1 MITTRESWLDERG
14 NTWHKSHVSREA
26 QKTLD
31 VVRHNWVSVNEEAI
45 AAAKTLIT
53 STFGCD
59 ASGTRGMA
67 CADFIY
73 LFGNDGCSH
82 FFVCTNPKKDATALK
97 YEGECDM
104 SFSPTCDF
112 DTVMVC
118 QVGALSDSDR
128 THEIGH
134 E

>member
-1 MITTRESWLDERG
+1 MITTRVSWLDERG

-31 VVRHNWVSVNEEAI
+31 VVRQNWVSVNEEAI

-82 FFVCTNPKKDATALK
+82 FFVCTNPNKNATALK
-97 YEGECDM
+97 YEGGAGIRVKIYEV
-104 SFSPTCDF
+104 FRKF
-112 DTVMVC
+112 LLVC
-118 QVGALSDSDR
+118 S
-128 THEIGH
+128 EK
-134 E
+134 